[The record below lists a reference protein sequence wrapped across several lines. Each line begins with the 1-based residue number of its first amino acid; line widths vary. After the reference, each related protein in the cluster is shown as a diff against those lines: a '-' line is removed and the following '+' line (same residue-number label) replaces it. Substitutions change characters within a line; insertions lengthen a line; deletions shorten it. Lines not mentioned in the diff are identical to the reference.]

1 LAVAVPPG
9 EAGRGGGYSPH
20 HSGLTPCSTS
30 ISKVF
35 SDFQGFLG
43 LPEKHNVEYVI
54 VGGYAV
60 GVHGFPRYTGD
71 MDVFVGING
80 ENAGRLVDVFREFGF
95 ASLGLKASDLLEPD
109 TVVEVGREPMKIQ
122 VLTGID
128 GVTFDRCLSDRIM
141 VNLSGLQVPFIGF
154 ESLLAN
160 KAASPR
166 SKDRIDLEELTRLRD
181 LQKKREIEREIE

>member
-1 LAVAVPPG
+1 MLNK
-9 EAGRGGGYSPH
+9 H
-20 HSGLTPCSTS
+20 
-30 ISKVF
+30 
-35 SDFQGFLG
+35 FQDFLG
-43 LPEKHNVEYVI
+43 LLEKHNVEYVV

-71 MDVFVGING
+71 MDVFVGTSS
-80 ENAGRLVDVFREFGF
+80 ENAGRLVEVFSEFGF
-95 ASLGLKASDLLEPD
+95 ASLNLKASDFLEPD
-109 TVVEVGREPMKIQ
+109 IVVEVGREPMKIQ

-128 GVTFDRCLSDRIM
+128 GVTFDRCRSDRMM
-141 VNLSGLQVPFIGF
+141 VNISGLQVPFIGF

-166 SKDRIDLEELTRLRD
+166 SKDRIDLEELIRLRD

>member
-1 LAVAVPPG
+1 MLNK
-9 EAGRGGGYSPH
+9 H
-20 HSGLTPCSTS
+20 
-30 ISKVF
+30 
-35 SDFQGFLG
+35 FQDFLG
-43 LPEKHNVEYVI
+43 LLEKHNVEYVV

-71 MDVFVGING
+71 MDVFVGTSS
-80 ENAGRLVDVFREFGF
+80 ENAGRLVEVFSEFGF
-95 ASLGLKASDLLEPD
+95 ASLNLKASDFLEPD

-128 GVTFDRCLSDRIM
+128 GVTFDRCRSDRMM
-141 VNLSGLQVPFIGF
+141 VNISGLQVPFIGF

-166 SKDRIDLEELTRLRD
+166 SKDRIDLEELIRLRD

>member
-1 LAVAVPPG
+1 MLNK
-9 EAGRGGGYSPH
+9 H
-20 HSGLTPCSTS
+20 
-30 ISKVF
+30 
-35 SDFQGFLG
+35 FQDFLG
-43 LPEKHNVEYVI
+43 LLEKHHVEYVI

-60 GVHGFPRYTGD
+60 GVHGFPRYTGNID
-71 MDVFVGING
+71 IFVGLSS
-80 ENAGRLVDVFREFGF
+80 ENAARLVDVFNEFGF
-95 ASLGLKASDLLEPD
+95 ASLSLKAIDFLEPD

-128 GVTFDRCLSDRIM
+128 GVTFDRCRSDRMM
-141 VNLSGLQVPFIGF
+141 VNISGLQVPFIGF

>member
-1 LAVAVPPG
+1 MLNK
-9 EAGRGGGYSPH
+9 H
-20 HSGLTPCSTS
+20 
-30 ISKVF
+30 
-35 SDFQGFLG
+35 FQDFLG
-43 LPEKHNVEYVI
+43 LLEKHHVEYVI

-60 GVHGFPRYTGD
+60 GVHGFPRYTGNID
-71 MDVFVGING
+71 IFVGLSS
-80 ENAGRLVDVFREFGF
+80 ENAARLVDVFNEFGF
-95 ASLGLKASDLLEPD
+95 ASLSLKAIDFLEPD

-128 GVTFDRCLSDRIM
+128 GVTFDRCRSDRMM
-141 VNLSGLQVPFIGF
+141 VNVSGLQVPFIGF